1 MKVKN
6 YKPRAMRTERIF
18 QCKLG
23 ILLVFL
29 LICISVSNGNA
40 ITTIKN
46 LTDNAKE
53 ISEFPIYDESFHFA
67 EDEPKPQFHINSSEC
82 QSINSCSRNETL
94 YPGDK
99 TCACDDLC
107 GILNDCCPDIEIVP
121 SIQLS
126 NDQLICEYVKG
137 IGPIMLVTKCPVN
150 WTEDE
155 TRTLCENRTK
165 NKDMISKVVVSD
177 KSIEGLVFKNM
188 HCAMCNNVYDY
199 QFWNAVIN
207 CPEFFTNDNTTVA
220 EEDLSF
226 CDFSL
231 DQPSEV
237 NTARDCSLTSAAIIS
252 ECDEVTD
259 TDIVEKCEGGG
270 TLLTYD
276 GYQTFKNK
284 YCAIC
289 NGHHVSDLTCQQS
302 KFPFLSVIDRI
313 NDYYSF
319 RILVDFNSKNSVKEH
334 LMGVDF
340 DKEQSA
346 FLKCNDDQIFDPF
359 SRHCRNIICPAKTR
373 AFEGRCIP
381 LTPPDDLIKQNSSNT
396 SNSTSTDHC
405 ALSKVM
411 SHEVEYFNK
420 TNQVLFRK
428 KLYNE
433 TEYIRNGS
441 DIFLCINTSVPSH
454 YGRSLQASDELEG
467 YLSLIGLIISII
479 SLSITIIIYII
490 FSELLNIPGKNL
502 VSLCIS
508 LLLAQ
513 LLFLLS
519 PKVSHYVI
527 ACQIFAVLMHYF
539 FLAAFSWM
547 NVIAFDLLMTFSNT
561 FGVGHRTRSSKKKFI
576 TYSIYSWCVPLIVV
590 LSAVIVDYSIES
602 DIIKEFKPL
611 YGQVG
616 CWISSKYALLLFF
629 VGPLVLLKLFDFI
642 AFGVIVYHITKAKKQ
657 GAMARNENNSCTF
670 FIHVKLSLVMGLTW
684 VFAFI
689 ANFGGSAILWYLFII
704 FNTLQG
710 LFIAVSFV
718 CTRRVLRLIK
728 SKYNFTTSKTSLRSS
743 STQGT
748 SLSSKSREK
757 S

>member
-1 MKVKN
+1 MSLKILYNMLTRVILVMVMSKLSMNEEN
-6 YKPRAMRTERIF
+6 YIDSSY
-18 QCKLG
+18 C
-23 ILLVFL
+23 
-29 LICISVSNGNA
+29 
-40 ITTIKN
+40 
-46 LTDNAKE
+46 
-53 ISEFPIYDESFHFA
+53 YDIQNCSSDA
-67 EDEPKPQFHINSSEC
+67 RLNVLQQVCSCDE
-82 QSINSCSRNETL
+82 
-94 YPGDK
+94 
-99 TCACDDLC
+99 LC
-107 GILNDCCPDIEIVP
+107 GLFDDCCPGFDSVKP
-121 SIQLS
+121 LQLK
-126 NDQLICEYVKG
+126 NDQFSCERVNG
-137 IGPIMLVTKCPVN
+137 IGEIMLITKCPAY
-150 WTEDE
+150 WTDDQ
-155 TRTLCENRTK
+155 TKALCENSMK
-165 NKDMISKVVVSD
+165 NRDMMSKVIVSD
-177 KSIEGLVFKNM
+177 KSIERLVFKNM

-199 QFWNAVIN
+199 QFWKVAIN
-207 CPEFFTNDNTTVA
+207 CQNDSINQSDTRSTNTSSQ
-220 EEDLSF
+220 ELSY
-226 CDFSL
+226 CDVSF
-231 DQPSEV
+231 DQPGEQY
-237 NTARDCSLTSAAIIS
+237 RDCSLVPNKIIDHCPQFNDS
-252 ECDEVTD
+252 DV
-259 TDIVEKCEGGG
+259 IEKCENGT
-270 TLLTYD
+270 TLLVFAMD
-276 GYQTFKNK
+276 LSQFKNK
-284 YCAIC
+284 YCAKC
-289 NGHHVSDLTCQQS
+289 NGYNELELRCEMFIFIVQMPDIPGANL
-302 KFPFLSVIDRI
+302 
-313 NDYYSF
+313 YSF
-319 RILVDFNSKNSVKEH
+319 RIVVDFNKKFTVKE
-334 LMGVDF
+334 DF
-340 DKEQSA
+340 AANKKKLQLVFPEC
-346 FLKCNDDQIFDPF
+346 KKDQIFDPITK
-359 SRHCRNIICPAKTR
+359 HCRDMICPVGTQP
-373 AFEGRCIP
+373 FEGKCLLVRQIG
-381 LTPPDDLIKQNSSNT
+381 LDVLNSS
-396 SNSTSTDHC
+396 STVQC
-405 ALSKVM
+405 AFSKVK
-411 SHEVEYFNK
+411 SHEVEYLNE

-502 VSLCIS
+502 VSLCVS

-629 VGPLVLLKLFDFI
+629 VGPLALLKLFDFI
-642 AFGVIVYHITKAKKQ
+642 AFGIIVYHITKAKKQ

-689 ANFGGSAILWYLFII
+689 ANFGGTSILWYLFII
-704 FNTLQG
+704 LNTLQG
-710 LFIAVSFV
+710 LFIAFSFV
-718 CTRRVLRLIK
+718 CTRKVFRLIK
-728 SKYNFTTSKTSLRSS
+728 SRYSLVTSMKSSHSHSTENTTL
-743 STQGT
+743 
-748 SLSSKSREK
+748 
-757 S
+757 